1 MIKFSRISQI
11 EHKYAFENAVAGA
24 NTFNGAFG
32 TVTAGIFEVDEDA
45 TKAIMNLEVGDEAG
59 LGTYPI
65 AEGNHV
71 RVVDLE
77 AFDGEIIE
85 IYGDEL
91 PDGAAVGNKLK
102 SDTSGALVIGTADE
116 ITGEIAAPY
125 YEVTKVIKT
134 VPNTKGVEVKV
145 VAQ

>member
-1 MIKFSRISQI
+1 MVKLHSISQI
-11 EHKYAFENAVAGA
+11 EHKYAFENAVANV

-32 TVTAGIFEVDEDA
+32 TVAAGKFEVAEDA

-65 AEGNHV
+65 AKGTPV
-71 RVVDLE
+71 RVVDLV
-77 AFDGEIIE
+77 AFDGDTIE

-91 PDGAAVGNKLK
+91 PDGVAVGNKLK
-102 SDTSGALVIGTADE
+102 SDASGALV
-116 ITGEIAAPY
+116 TGASVAPY

>member
-1 MIKFSRISQI
+1 MLKFHSLKQI
-11 EHKYAFENAVAGA
+11 EHKYAFENAVADA

-32 TVTAGIFEVDEDA
+32 TVTAGKFAADADA
-45 TKAIMNLEVGDEAG
+45 TKAIMNIEVGDEAG
-59 LGTYPI
+59 LGTYKI
-65 AEGNHV
+65 EKGTHV
-71 RVVDLE
+71 RVVDLG

-91 PDGAAVGNKLK
+91 PDGVAVGNKLK
-102 SDTSGALVIGTADE
+102 SDASGALV
-116 ITGEIAAPY
+116 TGASAAPY

>member
-1 MIKFSRISQI
+1 MVKFHSLKQI
-11 EHKYAFENAVAGA
+11 EHKYAFENAVA
-24 NTFNGAFG
+24 NVDTFNGAFG
-32 TVTAGIFEVDEDA
+32 TVTAGKFSPDA
-45 TKAIMNLEVGDEAG
+45 DAKKAVMNIEVGDEAG

-65 AEGNHV
+65 TKGTHV
-71 RVVDLE
+71 RVIDLE
-77 AFDGEIIE
+77 AFDGETIE

-91 PDGAAVGNKLK
+91 PDGVAVGNKLK
-102 SDTSGALVIGTADE
+102 SDATGALV
-116 ITGEIAAPY
+116 TGASVAPY